1 MEDLKMA
8 RILTRAV
15 ERGGL
20 VSQGKAWVYK
30 IFGDA
35 GKELSFPLQFIRN
48 VVSRKAHTGG

>member
-1 MEDLKMA
+1 MT

-20 VSQGKAWVYK
+20 ANQGKAWVYK

-48 VVSRKAHTGG
+48 VFSRKAHTGG